1 MEGLLIPG
9 DKLGKVII
17 SKEYIEAREA
27 RLVEAI
33 CRDHADANPILMC
46 VKEGAKYFFDDLC
59 WLLEQKD
66 FKFEKA
72 WITTSSYSGNS
83 STGSV
88 QVSDYQGPD
97 MADRHV
103 IIVED
108 IVDTALT
115 IKMLADYLRTQG
127 VAGFDMCALLF
138 KKRKQNLL
146 WRIMGLRSCFGFPKI
161 RYVGAFIDNH
171 FVVGKGLDYDNYGR
185 GYEEVCILLPEGQA
199 WVDEQAKQKKD
210 R

>member
-108 IVDTALT
+108 IVDTGLT
-115 IKMLADYLRTQG
+115 MSKLFDTIHAKSPNSIKLASLLYKPSRSEHKVKIDYL
-127 VAGFDMCALLF
+127 
-138 KKRKQNLL
+138 
-146 WRIMGLRSCFGFPKI
+146 
-161 RYVGAFIDNH
+161 AFTIEDQ
-171 FVVGKGLDYDNYGR
+171 FVIGYGLDYAGKYR
-185 GYEEVCILLPEGQA
+185 ELPLVAIYDGE
-199 WVDEQAKQKKD
+199 
-210 R
+210 